1 MNPPPD
7 PSPPPAPTFDRA
19 ERGRE
24 MIDGATPAEAMRG
37 PARWAVIA
45 LTVAALALV
54 VNQLF
59 NLQAFGIVLIDGRY
73 LYVLGGLF
81 LGMAFL
87 IFQARGGRG
96 GAPTALDWTLFAA
109 ALGCTAY
116 LAATAQANLSQGWE
130 YAAPETA
137 RWVALLFLLL
147 VIEATRR
154 AGGLVLFII
163 VTTFAL
169 YPTFAGWVP
178 DPFSG
183 FQSSFFETVQYHVYS
198 SESSF
203 GIPMKAFGGVVIGFI
218 LFGAVLQRTG
228 GGRFFNDLAFGLVGG
243 YRGGA
248 AKVSI
253 FASGFMGS
261 MSGSVI
267 SNVLTTGAVSIPAMR
282 RTGFSA
288 KTAAATEACAST
300 GGVLMPPIMGA
311 TAFVMASFLSR
322 PYVEI
327 ALAAAIPSLLFYWAL
342 FAQIDAYA
350 ARRGLRG
357 LPRAELPRLGAT
369 LREGW
374 PYILVFAVLLFMM
387 VGLRRETSAPFY
399 AVVLLLI
406 VNQIRPAQRLGW
418 RTFGNMIVG
427 VGLALAELT
436 AILLGVGLIVG
447 AFSATGLAGTLVNE
461 LVFMAGNNTL
471 VLLLMGALTAFVF
484 GMGMTVTACY
494 IFLAVVLAPALEAG
508 GLNQLAVHLFILYWG
523 MVSYITPP
531 VALGA
536 FAASTLAGSNPIA
549 TGFEAMRLG
558 GVIYI
563 APFFFVLNP
572 ALIGQ
577 APLPEVAVATACA
590 IIGVGLISMALQG
603 HVSLVGPLAGP
614 VGAAMRVLLFL
625 GGVFVAKPKTELMEL
640 GYGASFAIGMALS
653 ALPLL
658 VAWRAERD
666 PARRA
671 ANAGGTGP

>member
-1 MNPPPD
+1 MTPEPD
-7 PSPPPAPTFDRA
+7 RAADFDRL
-19 ERGRE
+19 ERDRVA
-24 MIDGATPAEAMRG
+24 IDGATPAESIAG
-37 PARWAVIA
+37 PARWTVIG

-59 NLQAFGIVLIDGRY
+59 NLQAFGVVLIDNRY
-73 LYVLGGLF
+73 LYILGGLF
-81 LGMAFL
+81 LAMAFL
-87 IFQARGGRG
+87 VFQFRGGKG
-96 GAPTALDWTLFAA
+96 GRPSILDWALFAA
-109 ALGCTAY
+109 TLGCTAF
-116 LAATAQANLSQGWE
+116 LSQTAQANLSQGWE
-130 YAAPETA
+130 YAAPEA
-137 RWVALLFLLL
+137 AQWVALAFYLL
-147 VIEATRR
+147 VLEGTRR
-154 AGGLVLFII
+154 AGGLVLFCI
-163 VTTFAL
+163 VLFFSL
-169 YPTFAGWVP
+169 YPTFAGHVP

-183 FQSSFFETVQYHVYS
+183 FQSTFFQTVPYHIYS
-198 SESSF
+198 AESSF

-228 GGRFFNDLAFGLVGG
+228 GGQFFNDLALGLVGG

-288 KTAAATEACAST
+288 RTAAATEACAST

-322 PYVEI
+322 PYVDI

-342 FAQIDAYA
+342 FAQIDAYS

-357 LPRAELPRLGAT
+357 IPKPDLPV
-369 LREGW
+369 LRRVMMEGW
-374 PYILVFAVLLFMM
+374 PYVFVFALLLFMM
-387 VGLRRETSAPFY
+387 VVLRRETSAPFY
-399 AVVLLLI
+399 SVVLLLV
-406 VNQIRPAQRLGW
+406 VNQFRASHRLD
-418 RTFGNMIVG
+418 RRRLGNMIVG
-427 VGLALAELT
+427 VGLSLAELT

-461 LVFMAGNNTL
+461 LVFMAGDSTL
-471 VLLLMGALTAFVF
+471 VLLLMGAVTAFVF

-508 GLNQLAVHLFILYWG
+508 GLNVLAVHLFILYWG

-536 FAASTLAGSNPIA
+536 FAASTMAGSNPIA
-549 TGFEAMRLG
+549 TGLEAMRLG

-577 APLPEVAVATACA
+577 APWPEVVVALTCA
-590 IIGVGLISMALQG
+590 LIGVGLISMALQG
-603 HVSLVGPLAGP
+603 YVSLLGPLAG
-614 VGAAMRVLLFL
+614 AAALPLRALLFL
-625 GGVFVAKPKTELMEL
+625 GGIFIAAPKTELLPL
-640 GYGASFAIGMALS
+640 GYGALFGIGAALS
-653 ALPLL
+653 ALPLWM
-658 VAWRAERD
+658 AWRTEHI

-671 ANAGGTGP
+671 LDGGGT